1 MNKTRYLAQKYMSI
15 PCSLVVETTFSSEM
29 TDFTYITKL
38 LETLFCKDEPSKSTD
53 ERNLDK
59 TKKASCVL
67 TNQNLE
73 NNKNVRNKEKRPIH

>member
-1 MNKTRYLAQKYMSI
+1 MNKTRYLAQKYMPI

>member
-38 LETLFCKDEPSKSTD
+38 SETLYCKDEPSKSTD